1 MRAVAVQPKQKRL
14 VLLDRAEPKLARAT
28 DVLVRIVNVGVCGTD
43 REICHFDYGTPP
55 MNEEHL
61 VLGHEAV
68 GEVVSVGPRVS
79 RVKVGDVVVPTVRRP
94 CPHDHCVPCRSG
106 RQDFCVTGEF
116 TERGISGAHGFMT
129 ELVVEDE
136 TNLRVVP
143 RALRDVAVLVEPLTI
158 AEKALAQLHHLQQRL
173 PWACQVAGNGSGER
187 FCHTALILGAGPVG
201 LLGAMAFAANG
212 YRVVVYSK
220 EPQASAKADIVRAIG
235 ATYVSGADV
244 APEAIR
250 VEGGAIDVIYEAV
263 GASSLAF
270 RAIHSL
276 GPNGV
281 FIFTGV
287 PGRKAPIEVDTDRLM
302 RDLVLRN
309 QVMLGTVNADV
320 DAFDAAVRDLGTFM
334 EEWPGAVARLI
345 ERHPVDR
352 FEQLLLEGG
361 AGIKNVIAFG
371 GAS

>member
-1 MRAVAVQPKQKRL
+1 MKAVAVQPQKKSL
-14 VLLDRAEPKLARAT
+14 VLLDRAVPKIDRPTEAL
-28 DVLVRIVNVGVCGTD
+28 LRIVNVGVCGTD
-43 REICHFDYGTPP
+43 KEICQFDYGTPP
-55 MNEEHL
+55 LHEEHL

-68 GEVVSVGPRVS
+68 AEVIAVGS
-79 RVKVGDVVVPTVRRP
+79 RVTRVKAGDVVVPTVRRP

-129 ELVVEDE
+129 EFVIEDE
-136 TNLRVVP
+136 ANLRVVP
-143 RALRDVAVLVEPLTI
+143 RELRDVAVLVEPLTI

-173 PWACQVAGNGSGER
+173 PWACRVAGGGGER

-212 YRVVVYSK
+212 YRTIVYSK
-220 EPQASAKADIVRAIG
+220 EPQQSAKGAIVRSIG
-235 ATYVSGADV
+235 GEYLSGADV
-244 APEAIR
+244 APEQIGAA
-250 VEGGAIDVIYEAV
+250 VGAEGGAIDVIYEAV

-270 RAIHSL
+270 RAIHAL

-287 PGRKAPIEVDTDRLM
+287 PGRKSPIEVDTDRLM
-302 RDLVLRN
+302 RNLVLKN

-320 DAFDAAVRDLGTFM
+320 DAFDAAVRDLGTFV
-334 EEWPGAVARLI
+334 EQWPSAVDRLI
-345 ERHPVDR
+345 ERHPVENYR
-352 FEQLLLEGG
+352 ELLLQGG
-361 AGIKNVIAFG
+361 AGIKNVIAF
-371 GAS
+371 A